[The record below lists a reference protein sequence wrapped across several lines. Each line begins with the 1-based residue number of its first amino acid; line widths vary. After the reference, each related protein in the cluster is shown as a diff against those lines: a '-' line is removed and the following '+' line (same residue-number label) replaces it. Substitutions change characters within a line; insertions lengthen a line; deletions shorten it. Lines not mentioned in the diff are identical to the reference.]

1 MTSAVGHRNTRG
13 MASAA
18 YYPQASAFFPFRILA
33 CILTGICLFLSYQI
47 LALPS
52 AEPMTLEEAESYYV
66 SVIDREMAQY
76 SIPEV
81 TSIRAVGR

>member
-1 MTSAVGHRNTRG
+1 MTSAVGHKNTRS

-18 YYPQASAFFPFRILA
+18 YYPQAYTFFPFRILA
-33 CILTGICLFLSYQI
+33 CILAGICLFIGFQS

-52 AEPMTLEEAESYYV
+52 PEPMTLEEAESYYV

>member
-1 MTSAVGHRNTRG
+1 
-13 MASAA
+13 
-18 YYPQASAFFPFRILA
+18 
-33 CILTGICLFLSYQI
+33 
-47 LALPS
+47 
-52 AEPMTLEEAESYYV
+52 MTLEEAESYYV